1 MPGQGSTL
9 RECVVCNAQLN
20 VACKTCKICKAEQP
34 RKLRLKN
41 KIENF
46 DKKQESWVN
55 THMKN
60 RTASHICDEGY
71 ILLYEFNRFSV
82 QNGHIQ
88 SEPSSTRVD
97 PLAGPPMASPD
108 PPVPVA
114 LDPPAVSVAPVT
126 TPPLT
131 TPPLTR
137 PPLTRPPLTTPPLT
151 TPTQACVGANTDQA
165 VTDHATTDHA
175 TTDHDTSS
183 PKWNLGSLSRTTCSV
198 DRIPSTQ
205 NMEKE
210 RAKKYSLWSGNR
222 ANSAK

>member
-1 MPGQGSTL
+1 
-9 RECVVCNAQLN
+9 
-20 VACKTCKICKAEQP
+20 
-34 RKLRLKN
+34 
-41 KIENF
+41 
-46 DKKQESWVN
+46 
-55 THMKN
+55 
-60 RTASHICDEGY
+60 
-71 ILLYEFNRFSV
+71 
-82 QNGHIQ
+82 
-88 SEPSSTRVD
+88 
-97 PLAGPPMASPD
+97 MASPD

-210 RAKKYSLWSGNR
+210 RMPTYSVREPRLLPCEEGFQMQSYEGPKNTACGVGTVQTLWKEVAIRVG
-222 ANSAK
+222 AG